1 MAKSKKKN
9 KKVRPPKQETQ
20 QEQQAEPQQ
29 KDDRVSAKEMVGLL
43 TAIIQLLAAT
53 VTLVLLLVK
62 GSK

>member
-1 MAKSKKKN
+1 MAKNKRKN
-9 KKVRPPKQETQ
+9 KKVRPPRQEKQ

-43 TAIIQLLAAT
+43 TAII
-53 VTLVLLLVK
+53 LLLVK